1 MGRTGPS
8 GRAATVSRQPSPTE
22 IIPMTASAF
31 DTYVRTV
38 AEQTHRIASTQR
50 DAIELAGRWTAEALA
65 RNRFL
70 FAFGTGHSHMLA
82 EELFYR
88 AGGLVRVIPMLEEP
102 LMLHERAADSTTKER
117 EPGYAARILA
127 RYPLGAGD
135 VLLIASNGGRNAVP
149 IELALEARA
158 KGARTVALTNLT
170 QSKAWPSRHPRGRRL
185 FEVADAVIDNCGV
198 DGDAVVSVPG
208 LSTTAGP
215 TSSVTGAFIV
225 NLIALAALEFAA
237 QAGTVPEV
245 YVSSNT
251 SGDDHNARLIAAMR
265 PHNPHL

>member
-1 MGRTGPS
+1 MW
-8 GRAATVSRQPSPTE
+8 ATPTPAV
-22 IIPMTASAF
+22 ILTPMSAF
-31 DTYVRTV
+31 DTYVRAI
-38 AEQTHRIASTQR
+38 AEQTHRIATTQR
-50 DAIELAGRWTAEALA
+50 NVIELAGQWVAEALA

-88 AGGLVRVIPMLEEP
+88 AGGLVRAIPILEEP
-102 LMLHERAADSTTKER
+102 LMLHEGAADSTAKER
-117 EPGYAARILA
+117 EPGYAERILE

-135 VLLIASNGGRNAVP
+135 VLIIASNGGRNAVP

-158 KGARTVALTNLT
+158 KGARTVAITNLT
-170 QSKAWPSRHPRGRRL
+170 QTRAWPSRHPGGKRL
-185 FEVADAVIDNCGV
+185 FEVTDAVIDNCGV
-198 DGDAVVSVPG
+198 DGDAVVSLAG
-208 LSTTAGP
+208 LNTAAGP
-215 TSSVTGAFIV
+215 TSSVTGTFIV
-225 NLIALAALEFAA
+225 NLIALAALEFAV
-237 QAGTVPEV
+237 QADTRPEV

>member
-1 MGRTGPS
+1 MF
-8 GRAATVSRQPSPTE
+8 
-22 IIPMTASAF
+22 AF
-31 DTYVRTV
+31 DSYVRAV
-38 AEQTHRIASTQR
+38 AEQTHRIATTQR
-50 DAIELAGRWTAEALA
+50 DAIGQAGRWVAEALA

-88 AGGLVRVIPMLEEP
+88 AGGLVRAIPILEEP
-102 LMLHERAADSTTKER
+102 LMLHESAADSTAKER

-158 KGARTVALTNLT
+158 RGARTVAITNLT
-170 QSKAWPSRHPRGRRL
+170 QSKAWPSRHPSGRRL

-208 LSTTAGP
+208 LSTAAGP

-237 QAGTVPEV
+237 QVGTVLEV
-245 YVSSNT
+245 FVSSNT
-251 SGDDHNARLIAAMR
+251 SGDDHNARLIAEMR
-265 PHNPHL
+265 AHNPHL